1 MVRMRTLAFTLLM
14 SSILICTYGAG
25 VGTHLKQNDDWFRS
39 DEAKRIAANIL
50 SWQAPRGD
58 WPKNS
63 NTTVPFTGDRA
74 KATGTFDNGA
84 TTDELRFLAR
94 MVDATKDTNYSA
106 PFLRG
111 LNHILQA
118 QYPNG
123 GWPQYS
129 PPPKDKYHRH
139 ITFNDGSMLR

>member
-1 MVRMRTLAFTLLM
+1 MKRAVALAFTLLM
-14 SSILICTYGAG
+14 SSILTCTYGAA
-25 VGTHLKQNDDWFRS
+25 VATHLKKSDDWFRS

-50 SWQAPRGD
+50 SWQSPRGD
-58 WPKNS
+58 RPKNS

-94 MVDATKDTNYSA
+94 MVVATNDPGYTA

-111 LNHILQA
+111 LDHILKS
-118 QYPNG
+118 QY
-123 GWPQYS
+123 
-129 PPPKDKYHRH
+129 
-139 ITFNDGSMLR
+139 